1 MKKSIFRLILRKI
14 RGHLPQLL
22 GMGLLVVIGVAFFVT
37 LYTIFL
43 SYEYNA
49 EQLFAEQNYADV
61 TYYGD
66 FDECD
71 VEKILA
77 WKGIETVQGRRVQ
90 DFKDGDI
97 TLRVVSLTNG
107 INIPYLYD
115 GRLPQAS
122 DECLLLKKH
131 AQAKDIKQ
139 GDKLTVDGKILRV
152 TGIVASPEYVYLVQ
166 NERALMA
173 QSDRFGVVF
182 VSEGFFDTPYN
193 EIVATGNV
201 ENDSLKSAGNL
212 VDAVKTVVKTD
223 QTNYNLYR
231 EDLNQIRTFAYI
243 FPVIF
248 ALLIVLIIYVM
259 LKRTIVKER
268 HQIGVYKALGVEG
281 SKIIFIYVAQSASV
295 AFVGAV
301 IGCIV
306 AMLLCDTIIGFFSVM
321 FEVPGLAFE
330 FYPSLWISVIM
341 ISASVCVISALVSV
355 WSVFKPLP
363 AELLRSRM
371 PSGVKALLLE
381 KVPFLWN
388 RISFNT
394 RYALKSTFRNKGRFL
409 AVVLGMCGSCA
420 LLTFAFGFFDSVKY
434 TQDTY
439 FHEFARYDVLMEFDP
454 IPLTMD
460 HPVTERLDRTNKALA
475 MPIKINDGEYRLIIV
490 EEDFDMQNIETENLK
505 NGVIVPD
512 YYAKK
517 WDVGIGDKLGIN
529 DTDVEIT
536 GLSEQSFGMSVYA
549 SYHYVK
555 KMFPNLPPVYNVIFA
570 QNRNMEEFEDWSR
583 QYGFQYST
591 REDDRTSLAFVM
603 ESLNVLI
610 WFMLACAVI
619 LGLTVL
625 YSVGLMNLSSREY
638 EYMFMGVM
646 GYPLKSIMLSH
657 CKETVLQL
665 FLAIPFG
672 FLLGNGILNMV
683 KTEFSGDNFVISTAI
698 FVQSY
703 FFSGII
709 VVFMAIIMAFVS
721 ARHISRLDIVEGLKA
736 RDE

>member
-1 MKKSIFRLILRKI
+1 MEKSIFRLTLRKI

-49 EQLFAEQNYADV
+49 EQLFSEQNYADV
-61 TYYGD
+61 TLYGD
-66 FDECD
+66 FDESD
-71 VEKILA
+71 VEKVLA
-77 WKGIETVQGRRVQ
+77 WKGIKTAQGRRVQ

-97 TLRVVSLTNG
+97 TLRVVSLTDG
-107 INIPYLYD
+107 INIPYLYA

-131 AQAKDIKQ
+131 AQVKDIKQ
-139 GDKLTVDGKILRV
+139 GDNLTVDGKILRV

-182 VSEGFFDTPYN
+182 VSEGFFDAPYN
-193 EIVATGNV
+193 EIVAMSNV
-201 ENDSLKSAGNL
+201 ENDSLKSVGKMI
-212 VDAVKTVVKTD
+212 DAVKTVVKTD

-243 FPVIF
+243 FPLIF

-259 LKRTIVKER
+259 LKRTIVKDR
-268 HQIGVYKALGVEG
+268 RQIGVYKALGAEG
-281 SKIIFIYVAQSASV
+281 SKIIFIYVAQSVLIS
-295 AFVGAV
+295 FIGAV

-330 FYPSLWISVIM
+330 FYPLLWVGVIL
-341 ISASVCVISALVSV
+341 ISAAVCMISALVSV

-371 PSGVKALLLE
+371 PSGVKPLLLE
-381 KVPFLWN
+381 KISFLWN
-388 RISFNT
+388 RLSFNT

-409 AVVLGMCGSCA
+409 AVVLGICGSCA
-420 LLTFAFGFFDSVKY
+420 LLTFAFGFFDSVKH
-434 TQDTY
+434 TQDIY
-439 FHEFARYDVLMEFDP
+439 FNEFARYDLLMEFDP
-454 IPLTMD
+454 IPLATE
-460 HPVTERLDRTNKALA
+460 HPVTERLDRINKALA

-490 EEDFDMQNIETENLK
+490 EEDFDMQNIETESLK
-505 NGVIVPD
+505 DGVIIPD
-512 YYAKK
+512 YYANQ
-517 WDVGIGDKLGIN
+517 WDVGIGDKLRIN

-536 GLSEQSFGMSVYA
+536 GLSEQSFGMSLYA
-549 SYHYVK
+549 SYNYIK
-555 KMFPNLPPVYNVIFA
+555 KMFPDLPPVYNVIFA
-570 QNRNMEEFEDWSR
+570 QNRDMEELEDWSR

-657 CKETVLQL
+657 GKETVLQL
-665 FLAIPFG
+665 FLAIPSG
-672 FLLGNGILNMV
+672 FLLGNEILGMI

-698 FVQSY
+698 FLKSY

-709 VVFMAIIMAFVS
+709 VVFMVLIMAFIS
-721 ARHISRLDIVEGLKA
+721 ARHIDRLDIVEGLKT

>member
-1 MKKSIFRLILRKI
+1 MKKSIFRLTLKKI

-49 EQLFAEQNYADV
+49 EQLFTDQNYADV
-61 TYYGD
+61 TFYGY
-66 FDECD
+66 FDESD

-77 WKGIETVQGRRVQ
+77 LKEIKTAQGRRVQ

-97 TLRVVSLTNG
+97 TLRVISLTNG
-107 INIPYLYD
+107 INTPYIYE
-115 GRLPQAS
+115 GRLPQAP
-122 DECLLLKKH
+122 DECLLLKKY

-139 GDKLTVDGKILRV
+139 GDELIVNEKILRV

-182 VSEGFFDTPYN
+182 VSGGFFDAPYN
-193 EIVATGNV
+193 EIVATGNIK
-201 ENDSLKSAGNL
+201 NDSLKTVGNL

-243 FPVIF
+243 FPLIF

-281 SKIIFIYVAQSASV
+281 SRIIFIYAAQAASIS
-295 AFVGAV
+295 FVGAV

-330 FYPSLWISVIM
+330 FYPLLWLGVIL
-341 ISASVCVISALVSV
+341 ISATICMISALVSV
-355 WSVFKPLP
+355 WGVFKPLP

-371 PSGVKALLLE
+371 PSGVKPLLLE
-381 KVPFLWN
+381 KASFLWN
-388 RISFNT
+388 RLSFNT

-420 LLTFAFGFFDSVKY
+420 LLIFAFGFFDSVKY

-439 FHEFARYDVLMEFDP
+439 FHKFARYDVLMEFDS
-454 IPLTMD
+454 IPLTTE
-460 HPVTERLDRTNKALA
+460 HPVTERLDRINKALA
-475 MPIKINDGEYRLIIV
+475 MPVKINDGEYRLIIV
-490 EEDFDMQNIETENLK
+490 EKDFDMQNIETEILK
-505 NGVIVPD
+505 DGVIVPD
-512 YYAKK
+512 YYAKQ
-517 WDVGIGDKLGIN
+517 WDVGIGDKLRIN

-536 GLSEQSFGMSVYA
+536 GLSEQSFGMSLYA

-555 KMFPNLPPVYNVIFA
+555 KMFPHLPQVYNVIFA
-570 QNRNMEEFEDWSR
+570 RNGNMEELEDWSR

-591 REDDRTSLAFVM
+591 REDDRISLAFVM

-657 CKETVLQL
+657 IKETVLQL
-665 FLAIPFG
+665 LLAIPSG
-672 FLLGNGILNMV
+672 FFLGYELLNMV

-698 FVQSY
+698 FAQSY

-709 VVFMAIIMAFVS
+709 VVFMALIMAFVS
-721 ARHISRLDIVEGLKA
+721 ARHISRLDIVEGLKV

>member
-1 MKKSIFRLILRKI
+1 MEKSIFRLTLRKI

-49 EQLFAEQNYADV
+49 EQLFSEQNYADV
-61 TYYGD
+61 TLYGD
-66 FDECD
+66 FDESD
-71 VEKILA
+71 VEKVLA
-77 WKGIETVQGRRVQ
+77 WKGIKTAQGRRVQ

-97 TLRVVSLTNG
+97 TLRVVSLTDG
-107 INIPYLYD
+107 INIPYLYA

-131 AQAKDIKQ
+131 AQVKDIKQ
-139 GDKLTVDGKILRV
+139 GDNLTVDGKILRV

-182 VSEGFFDTPYN
+182 VSEGFFDAPYN
-193 EIVATGNV
+193 EIVAMSNV
-201 ENDSLKSAGNL
+201 ENDSLKSVGKMI
-212 VDAVKTVVKTD
+212 DAVKTVVKTD

-243 FPVIF
+243 FPLIF

-259 LKRTIVKER
+259 LKRTIVKDR
-268 HQIGVYKALGVEG
+268 RQIGVYKALGAEG
-281 SKIIFIYVAQSASV
+281 SKIIFIYVAQSVLIS
-295 AFVGAV
+295 FIGAV

-330 FYPSLWISVIM
+330 FYPLLWVGVIL
-341 ISASVCVISALVSV
+341 ISAAVCMISALVSV
-355 WSVFKPLP
+355 WNVFKPLP

-371 PSGVKALLLE
+371 PSGVKPLLLE
-381 KVPFLWN
+381 KVSFLWN
-388 RISFNT
+388 LLSFNT

-409 AVVLGMCGSCA
+409 AVVLGICGSCA

-434 TQDTY
+434 TQDIY
-439 FHEFARYDVLMEFDP
+439 FNEFARYDLLMEFDP
-454 IPLTMD
+454 IPITTE
-460 HPVTERLDRTNKALA
+460 HPVAERLDRINKALA

-490 EEDFDMQNIETENLK
+490 EEDFDMQNIETKSLK
-505 NGVIVPD
+505 DGVIIPD
-512 YYAKK
+512 YYANQ
-517 WDVGIGDKLGIN
+517 WDVGIGDKLRIN

-536 GLSEQSFGMSVYA
+536 GLSEQSFGMSLYA
-549 SYHYVK
+549 SYNYIK
-555 KMFPNLPPVYNVIFA
+555 NMFPDLPPVYNVIFA
-570 QNRNMEEFEDWSR
+570 QNRDMEELEDWSR

-657 CKETVLQL
+657 GKETVLQL
-665 FLAIPFG
+665 FLAIPSG
-672 FLLGNGILNMV
+672 FLLGNEILGMI

-698 FVQSY
+698 FLKSY

-709 VVFMAIIMAFVS
+709 VVFMVLIMAFIS
-721 ARHISRLDIVEGLKA
+721 ARHIDRLDIVEGLKT